1 MCCLA
6 TCGHITA
13 TNCPKRPPSEPPSSV
28 CLLPAPRGQA
38 RPTIARYKLP
48 QAKQRG
54 PSNMEGRGRGPSVMD
69 GGGISA
75 QPVPQAMGV
84 QAGCPGPTGT
94 SLGQRCWPL
103 ASTRPA
109 PPRRVSLIYAGS
121 STLPLVEL
129 VPVAADHV
137 PKVFYFHAAQC
148 SR

>member
-13 TNCPKRPPSEPPSSV
+13 NNCPKRPSSEPPSSV
-28 CLLPAPRGQA
+28 CMLPALRGQA
-38 RPTIARYKLP
+38 RPTIACYKLP

-75 QPVPQAMGV
+75 QPVPKAMEV
-84 QAGCPGPTGT
+84 QAWCPDPTGM

-103 ASTRPA
+103 ASMRPA
-109 PPRRVSLIYAGS
+109 ESPSSMLAAPPC
-121 STLPLVEL
+121 PLVEI